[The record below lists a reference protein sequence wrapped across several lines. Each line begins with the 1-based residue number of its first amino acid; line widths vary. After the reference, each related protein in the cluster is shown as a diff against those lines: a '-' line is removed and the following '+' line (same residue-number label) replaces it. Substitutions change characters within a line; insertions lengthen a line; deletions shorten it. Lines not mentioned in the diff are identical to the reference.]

1 LWTVEEEAEEL
12 HWFCF
17 FFVTSSRIEYERG
30 RRNRRRG
37 GESTGPQEK
46 LVIWQQRAAKREKGR
61 GRWEMRKCIGLVL
74 QQRAAKG
81 EREGGGGRGSSREA
95 SDNTKGREGERKIRE
110 EKE

>member
-1 LWTVEEEAEEL
+1 
-12 HWFCF
+12 
-17 FFVTSSRIEYERG
+17 
-30 RRNRRRG
+30 
-37 GESTGPQEK
+37 
-46 LVIWQQRAAKREKGR
+46 
-61 GRWEMRKCIGLVL
+61 MRKCIGLVL